1 MAKYCINSVI
11 VIEELLTEVS
21 THSAIWTIIV
31 GLLTFFFWSW
41 IKKALKFLKSLVHS
55 GAFSTLKEAF
65 IETRMMQ
72 YMFGSTAENPE
83 LKRQIWNTF
92 CQWTVS
98 ASAPWFWEQCCSLK
112 QMLEMSA
119 NAQGLCV
126 HEHQWLLTFSVFV
139 EEVHAEIAKY
149 HRKGWNATDFEHKL
163 QVIAANAAQW
173 IECQSIAGAENIQ
186 ALREQ
191 VLAAPLQKVD
201 HVMELMRAQLVQ
213 SQNQQKQSCQLLE
226 DVVAAIQDQTA
237 VLKEGFQLKQTA
249 D

>member
-1 MAKYCINSVI
+1 
-11 VIEELLTEVS
+11 
-21 THSAIWTIIV
+21 
-31 GLLTFFFWSW
+31 
-41 IKKALKFLKSLVHS
+41 
-55 GAFSTLKEAF
+55 
-65 IETRMMQ
+65 
-72 YMFGSTAENPE
+72 
-83 LKRQIWNTF
+83 
-92 CQWTVS
+92 
-98 ASAPWFWEQCCSLK
+98 
-112 QMLEMSA
+112 MLEMSA

>member
-1 MAKYCINSVI
+1 
-11 VIEELLTEVS
+11 
-21 THSAIWTIIV
+21 
-31 GLLTFFFWSW
+31 
-41 IKKALKFLKSLVHS
+41 
-55 GAFSTLKEAF
+55 
-65 IETRMMQ
+65 
-72 YMFGSTAENPE
+72 MFGSTPENPE

-92 CQWTVS
+92 CQWAVS
-98 ASAPWFWEQCCSLK
+98 ASVPWFWEQCCSLK
-112 QMLEMSA
+112 QKLEMSA

-139 EEVHAEIAKY
+139 QEVHAEIAKY

-163 QVIAANAAQW
+163 QLIAANAAQW

-226 DVVAAIQDQTA
+226 DVVGKLYSLESAITDQTA

-249 D
+249 DQNGK